1 METPVIASFGILTQT
16 LALRG
21 IVDSIKVVDLEL
33 LLTSGVLETVAARL
47 HHWWSLRSRYGKD
60 TIWRVCAGGLV
71 LTFSE
76 KEAIGACVEKLGKSE
91 IVAV

>member
-16 LALRG
+16 LALGG
-21 IVDSIKVVDLEL
+21 ILDPIKVVDLEL

>member
-16 LALRG
+16 LALGG
-21 IVDSIKVVDLEL
+21 ILNPVKVVDLEL
-33 LLTSGVLETVAARL
+33 LLTSGIFITVAARL

-76 KEAIGACVEKLGKSE
+76 KEAIGACVEKLGKCE
-91 IVAV
+91 VVAV

>member
-33 LLTSGVLETVAARL
+33 LLTSGVLETVAACL
-47 HHWWSLRSRYGKD
+47 HHWWSLWSRYGIN
-60 TIWRVCAGGLV
+60 TIWRVCAGGFV